1 VKKAPVARGTEQHKW
16 EFKPRFRKGCFG
28 WKSQPAIIRIKEA
41 ISEIKK
47 VARKDGALAGEGAVI
62 FFERLS
68 PALEHVDSSSGY
80 LGSAVH
86 KAIEELVPII
96 AGAAIDQAT
105 RDEWLD
111 RLWKAR
117 EEDKMPYI
125 EAIGDH
131 WGELCSSPEIAS
143 RWADDLIGLVRLTWS
158 EGRPGAYFDG
168 TTSCL
173 SALLKAGRNAELIEL
188 LKLERLKMW
197 HYQQYGARALAQ
209 MGKVSEAIEF
219 AETCGHHGDYLW
231 VARACE
237 QLLLSAGRIEEAYER
252 YAINAN
258 RENSY
263 LSTYRAIAKKYPTIP
278 PKRILDD
285 LIETSP
291 GQEGKWFATAK
302 ELGMLDLA
310 LELARKG
317 PCDPKTLTR
326 AANDYLEENPEFAM
340 NVGMAALA
348 WLLKGYGYEIS
359 GLDVWAAYHATMK
372 AAEAAG
378 NADEVRSKI
387 TQAVKF
393 GLTERNAIAGILA
406 RELGLK

>member
-1 VKKAPVARGTEQHKW
+1 
-16 EFKPRFRKGCFG
+16 
-28 WKSQPAIIRIKEA
+28 
-41 ISEIKK
+41 
-47 VARKDGALAGEGAVI
+47 
-62 FFERLS
+62 
-68 PALEHVDSSSGY
+68 
-80 LGSAVH
+80 
-86 KAIEELVPII
+86 
-96 AGAAIDQAT
+96 
-105 RDEWLD
+105 
-111 RLWKAR
+111 
-117 EEDKMPYI
+117 
-125 EAIGDH
+125 
-131 WGELCSSPEIAS
+131 
-143 RWADDLIGLVRLTWS
+143 
-158 EGRPGAYFDG
+158 
-168 TTSCL
+168 
-173 SALLKAGRNAELIEL
+173 
-188 LKLERLKMW
+188 
-197 HYQQYGARALAQ
+197 
-209 MGKVSEAIEF
+209 
-219 AETCGHHGDYLW
+219 
-231 VARACE
+231 
-237 QLLLSAGRIEEAYER
+237 
-252 YAINAN
+252 
-258 RENSY
+258 
-263 LSTYRAIAKKYPTIP
+263 
-278 PKRILDD
+278 LDD